1 MEEATNND
9 TQGILQATGDDDAL
23 PSPNIIATNVRDIN
37 IAEMET
43 NYGDGH
49 GTTPAMTT
57 TQLLEMILR
66 AILMQ

>member
-9 TQGILQATGDDDAL
+9 TQGILQATGDDDAH

-37 IAEMET
+37 IADMEI
-43 NYGDGH
+43 NYGDEH
-49 GTTPAMTT
+49 GTTPTMTT